1 MLLASLLLVG
11 CSGTLSQMSAP
22 SEATALVGQN
32 GRALPID
39 TFVGRY
45 IQQKQVS
52 GVVVAIIQ
60 RNGPVRRSFTATA

>member
-1 MLLASLLLVG
+1 
-11 CSGTLSQMSAP
+11 MSAP

-32 GRALPID
+32 GCALPID

-45 IQQKQVS
+45 MQQKQVS